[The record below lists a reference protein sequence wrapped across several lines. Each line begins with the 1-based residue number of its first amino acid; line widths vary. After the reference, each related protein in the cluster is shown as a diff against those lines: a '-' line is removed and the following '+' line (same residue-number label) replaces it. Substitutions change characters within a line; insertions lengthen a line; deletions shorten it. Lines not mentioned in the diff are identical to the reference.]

1 MTDVICLTFNAFQEN
16 TYILHDETGECV
28 IIDPGNSNAMEDQKL
43 AAAIKDA
50 NLTPVK
56 LINTHCHIDH
66 IFGNNFVAETYHLPL
81 GIHEGELPLLEA
93 APQICKAYGWPE
105 PAPSPV
111 PGYFIKEGDVIKFG
125 NTQLEVLFTPG
136 HSPASICFYNRADAF
151 VIAGDVLFY
160 GSIGRTDLP
169 GGDYDTLINSV
180 KSQLFTLEDKVKV
193 WPGHG
198 PATSVGFEKANNPF
212 FQR

>member
-1 MTDVICLTFNAFQEN
+1 MTGVICLTFNAFQEN
-16 TYILHDETGECV
+16 TYILHDETGEC
-28 IIDPGNSNAMEDQKL
+28 IIVDPGNSNAMEDQKL
-43 AAAIKDA
+43 VSVIKEA

-56 LINTHCHIDH
+56 LINTHCHLDH
-66 IFGNNFVAETYHLPL
+66 VFGNKFVAETYNLPL

-93 APQICKAYGWPE
+93 LPQICKAYGLPE
-105 PAPSPV
+105 PQPSPA
-111 PGYFIKEGDVIKFG
+111 PGYFIKEGETVTFG
-125 NTQLEVLFTPG
+125 DTKLEVLFTPG

-151 VIAGDVLFY
+151 VIAGDVLFH

-180 KSQLFTLEDKVKV
+180 RTQLFTLEGNVKV

-212 FQR
+212 FQN